1 MTERPADIRLTDLA
15 DPVYPEAAQP
25 IRDGLAGYGATL
37 QLEPEAL
44 LEAAAARTG
53 LTDFG
58 DPGFRDRLDILCAA
72 LRNEAG
78 LSDTG
83 VAVAFEQLVGN
94 LINRLR
100 LQALLTE
107 HPEIA
112 DIPIERPI
120 IICGLPRTGT
130 THLHNLLAADPA
142 LRHLPYWES
151 LEPFPDPG
159 EPGDWARRDRCA
171 AGLDLVNTS
180 MPEFKRM
187 HDMTVDHAHEEI
199 QLLAN
204 DISGMLF
211 ETTYRIPS
219 FAAHYKA
226 HDQSASYRHMRR
238 QLQAMQWLRPGAGSR
253 WVLKSPQHLEQF
265 PTLLETFPDATFVV
279 THRDPVEVALSMATM
294 ISYASRMAV
303 DHPDPAAISRYW
315 LDRAQ
320 DLLNGCLRDRDLLPA
335 EQSVDVRFVDFMA
348 DEEGTVARIY
358 ALAGQPLTAAARE
371 AMARFRAEHPRGRY
385 GGVRYNSEDLDLD
398 AEDVGRR
405 LAAYRER
412 FVGSA
417 P

>member
-1 MTERPADIRLTDLA
+1 MPLRISRA
-15 DPVYPEAAQP
+15 
-25 IRDGLAGYGATL
+25 
-37 QLEPEAL
+37 
-44 LEAAAARTG
+44 
-53 LTDFG
+53 
-58 DPGFRDRLDILCAA
+58 PG
-72 LRNEAG
+72 
-78 LSDTG
+78 
-83 VAVAFEQLVGN
+83 V
-94 LINRLR
+94 
-100 LQALLTE
+100 
-107 HPEIA
+107 
-112 DIPIERPI
+112 
-120 IICGLPRTGT
+120 
-130 THLHNLLAADPA
+130 
-142 LRHLPYWES
+142 
-151 LEPFPDPG
+151 
-159 EPGDWARRDRCA
+159 
-171 AGLDLVNTS
+171 
-180 MPEFKRM
+180 KR
-187 HDMTVDHAHEEI
+187 
-199 QLLAN
+199 
-204 DISGMLF
+204 
-211 ETTYRIPS
+211 
-219 FAAHYKA
+219 
-226 HDQSASYRHMRR
+226 
-238 QLQAMQWLRPGAGSR
+238 WLRPDAGSR

-279 THRDPVEVALSMATM
+279 THRDPVEVTLSMATM

-348 DEEGTVARIY
+348 DEEGTVAQIY